1 MFFMA
6 YKFKTK
12 CKFSIFISMNLNEIR
27 EKIFKNNFKSIIL
40 DEIWILIH
48 LIKNFFFNLLTI
60 GINLLC

>member
-1 MFFMA
+1 
-6 YKFKTK
+6 
-12 CKFSIFISMNLNEIR
+12 MNLNEIR